1 MIETLSALGY
11 FLSALFMIVRG
22 KWAYLKKYYYF
33 FILVLLFGLREL
45 DFDKKFTTMGIFKS
59 KFYLSSS
66 VPWSEKFIGLLVV
79 GLLLYIIV
87 SIVKNHSKDFLLNI
101 KNFSPVY
108 IGSLL
113 VFLVLFVAKTLDGIG
128 RKLGDFGFVMEEEYV
143 SYFEAIEEILE
154 LGIPLLI
161 IATLFIYF
169 SRQNSSENSTEH
181 SS

>member
-1 MIETLSALGY
+1 VIETLSALGY
-11 FLSALFMIVRG
+11 FLSALFMMIRG
-22 KWAYLKKYYYF
+22 KWAYIKKYYYF

-45 DFDKKFTTMGIFKS
+45 DFDKRFTTMGIFKS

-66 VPWSEKFIGLLVV
+66 VPWSEKLIGLLVV

-87 SIVKNHSKDFLLNI
+87 LIVKNHYKYFFLNL
-101 KNFSPVY
+101 KKLSPVH

-113 VFLVLFVAKTLDGIG
+113 IFLLLLVSKTLDGIG
-128 RKLGDFGFVMEEEYV
+128 RKLGDFGFVMDEQLV

-161 IATLFIYF
+161 IATLYIYF
-169 SRQNSSENSTEH
+169 SSEKSSKNTTAH
-181 SS
+181 SI

>member
-22 KWAYLKKYYYF
+22 KWAYIKKYYYF

-128 RKLGDFGFVMEEEYV
+128 RKLADLGFVMEEELV

-169 SRQNSSENSTEH
+169 SNEKSSKNTTAH
-181 SS
+181 SI

>member
-1 MIETLSALGY
+1 VIETLSALGY
-11 FLSALFMIVRG
+11 FLSALFMVVRG
-22 KWAYLKKYYYF
+22 KWDYIKKYYYF

-45 DFDKKFTTMGIFKS
+45 DFDKRFTTMGIFKS

-66 VPWSEKFIGLLVV
+66 VPWSEKIIGLLVV

-87 SIVKNHSKDFLLNI
+87 LIVKSHSKDFVLNI

-113 VFLVLFVAKTLDGIG
+113 IFLVLFVAKSLDGIG
-128 RKLGDFGFVMEEEYV
+128 RKLGDFGFVIDEQLV

-154 LGIPLLI
+154 LGIPILI
-161 IATLFIYF
+161 IATLYIYF
-169 SRQNSSENSTEH
+169 SSESSSKNSTAH
-181 SS
+181 SI